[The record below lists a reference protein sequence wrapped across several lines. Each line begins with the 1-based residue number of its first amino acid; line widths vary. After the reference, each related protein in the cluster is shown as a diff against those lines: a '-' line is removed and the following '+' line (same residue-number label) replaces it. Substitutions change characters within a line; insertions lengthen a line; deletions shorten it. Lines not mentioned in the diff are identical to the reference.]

1 MPGSRIGHDL
11 KTEAK
16 DLQIGCGVLEE
27 ELRASSR
34 WFSLSNELREGGVV
48 H

>member
-1 MPGSRIGHDL
+1 MPGSRIGHHL
-11 KTEAK
+11 KTETK

-27 ELRASSR
+27 ELR
-34 WFSLSNELREGGVV
+34 WFSLSNELHEGGGV